1 MPMLS
6 HVHSLL
12 PKTKFALGL
21 PLLGLAAA
29 AFLWPGANGVQ
40 QTGLPAAPAAVVAA
54 AEPGSATI
62 SDAAEQRG
70 FLPVHHEPA
79 ANRDTG
85 LSWSMAASL
94 IAKLGLV
101 IVLIYLAARGL
112 QRFLRGAAA
121 PAGSRGAIRVVEAM
135 HLAPHRALYVVEL
148 DTRRFL
154 IGATETQLSLLGDLS
169 PPPAATA
176 DTMPAR
182 EHATAGSVETPE
194 HGTLRAAHPA
204 SPQPDDFLARL
215 RESVQRGAPETEAA
229 GRQAAHGAALG
240 PALAKLQASQRR
252 LSARLAAVQAVAA
265 PTRAVAR
272 GRSSTSANSEAGV
285 SAQDRA
291 LAAFFARTSGQV
303 GAAIR
308 A

>member
-1 MPMLS
+1 MPMLG
-6 HVHSLL
+6 HVHALL
-12 PKTKFALGL
+12 PKAKFALGL

-29 AFLWPGANGVQ
+29 AFLWPGANGFQ

-62 SDAAEQRG
+62 SNDAEQRG

-79 ANRDTG
+79 ANRDAG

-101 IVLIYLAARGL
+101 IALIYLAARGL

-121 PAGSRGAIRVVEAM
+121 PVGSRGAIRVVEAM

-176 DTMPAR
+176 GRA
-182 EHATAGSVETPE
+182 ETPE
-194 HGTLRAAHPA
+194 RGMLRAAHPD

-215 RESVQRGAPETEAA
+215 RESVQRGAPESEAA
-229 GRQAAHGAALG
+229 GPRAAHAAALG
-240 PALAKLQASQRR
+240 PALAALQASQRR

-272 GRSSTSANSEAGV
+272 VRSSTSANPEAGV
-285 SAQDRA
+285 SARDQA
-291 LAAFFARTSGQV
+291 LAAFFARTSGHV
-303 GAAIR
+303 GAASR